1 LITGVKYIL
10 ANSFE
15 LQVNLME
22 DDDGNIHLKNLSV
35 HQCTTEQD
43 GIDLLM
49 MGNFIRQVKQNLF
62 LAVIHILTLFVLVL
76 VWVDRSSVVL
86 K

>member
-1 LITGVKYIL
+1 
-10 ANSFE
+10 
-15 LQVNLME
+15 ME

-49 MGNFIRQVKQNLF
+49 MGNFIRQVGIIFIGFSNLCSFF
-62 LAVIHILTLFVLVL
+62 LVS
-76 VWVDRSSVVL
+76 DMG
-86 K
+86 